1 MNKKDEL
8 FYDLLLFFVFLIRYK
23 ARKMKPGYRRAQ
35 VLDRASPELLRL
47 DSPIAQLVRVPH

>member
-8 FYDLLLFFVFLIRYK
+8 FYDLLLFFVFLRYK
-23 ARKMKPGYRRAQ
+23 ARKMKPGYLRAQ

-47 DSPIAQLVRVPH
+47 DSPIAQLVRAPH